1 MSTNRAPNQDSSL
14 LAAADVG
21 SISCSAEGVI
31 TVAVGYVSLRLE
43 GPAFREL
50 HALITA
56 ARERL
61 ELEPAAHA
69 WPIRAALPGLHSWPR
84 LFPGSR
90 ISEAPAP
97 KCN

>member
-1 MSTNRAPNQDSSL
+1 MSTNRASRHDSSL

-56 ARERL
+56 AKQRL
-61 ELEPAAHA
+61 DLEPAAGSA
-69 WPIRAALPGLHSWPR
+69 LARPALPGLH
-84 LFPGSR
+84 
-90 ISEAPAP
+90 
-97 KCN
+97 

>member
-1 MSTNRAPNQDSSL
+1 MSSNRASDHDVGL

-56 ARERL
+56 ARQRL
-61 ELEPAAHA
+61 DLEPAAVSSHA
-69 WPIRAALPGLHSWPR
+69 RGALPGLH
-84 LFPGSR
+84 
-90 ISEAPAP
+90 
-97 KCN
+97 

>member
-1 MSTNRAPNQDSSL
+1 MSADRPSNYDSTL

-21 SISCSAEGVI
+21 TISCSAEGVV

-56 ARERL
+56 ARQRL
-61 ELEPAAHA
+61 DLEPAPHA
-69 WPIRAALPGLHSWPR
+69 SPIRAALPGLH
-84 LFPGSR
+84 
-90 ISEAPAP
+90 
-97 KCN
+97 

>member
-1 MSTNRAPNQDSSL
+1 MSTNRATHHESSL

-21 SISCSAEGVI
+21 SVSCSAEGVI

-56 ARERL
+56 ARQRL
-61 ELEPAAHA
+61 DQEPAAHA
-69 WPIRAALPGLHSWPR
+69 SPIRAAVPGLH
-84 LFPGSR
+84 
-90 ISEAPAP
+90 
-97 KCN
+97 

>member
-1 MSTNRAPNQDSSL
+1 MSTNRASNHDFSL

-50 HALITA
+50 HSLITA
-56 ARERL
+56 AKQRL
-61 ELEPAAHA
+61 DLEPAAHSS
-69 WPIRAALPGLHSWPR
+69 PTRAALPGLH
-84 LFPGSR
+84 
-90 ISEAPAP
+90 
-97 KCN
+97 

>member
-1 MSTNRAPNQDSSL
+1 MSTNRASHHDSSL

-56 ARERL
+56 ARQRL
-61 ELEPAAHA
+61 DLEPPAVESLT
-69 WPIRAALPGLHSWPR
+69 RAALPGLH
-84 LFPGSR
+84 
-90 ISEAPAP
+90 
-97 KCN
+97 

>member
-1 MSTNRAPNQDSSL
+1 MSANRPPNHDSSL

-43 GPAFREL
+43 GPAFREF

-56 ARERL
+56 ATQRL
-61 ELEPAAHA
+61 DLEPAAHA
-69 WPIRAALPGLHSWPR
+69 SPIRAAVPGLH
-84 LFPGSR
+84 
-90 ISEAPAP
+90 
-97 KCN
+97 

>member
-1 MSTNRAPNQDSSL
+1 MSTDRPSNHDSGL

-56 ARERL
+56 ARQRL
-61 ELEPAAHA
+61 DLESAAHA
-69 WPIRAALPGLHSWPR
+69 LPVRAAVPGLH
-84 LFPGSR
+84 
-90 ISEAPAP
+90 
-97 KCN
+97 

>member
-1 MSTNRAPNQDSSL
+1 MSSSRKPGHDSSL

-50 HALITA
+50 HALVTA
-56 ARERL
+56 ARHRL
-61 ELEPAAHA
+61 DLEPASIASLS
-69 WPIRAALPGLHSWPR
+69 RAAMPGLH
-84 LFPGSR
+84 
-90 ISEAPAP
+90 
-97 KCN
+97 

>member
-1 MSTNRAPNQDSSL
+1 MSTNRAPDHDLSL

-21 SISCSAEGVI
+21 SISCSVDGVI

-61 ELEPAAHA
+61 DLEPAGHSSVA
-69 WPIRAALPGLHSWPR
+69 RAALPGLH
-84 LFPGSR
+84 
-90 ISEAPAP
+90 
-97 KCN
+97 

>member
-1 MSTNRAPNQDSSL
+1 MSTNRASDHASSL

-21 SISCSAEGVI
+21 SINCSAEGVI

-56 ARERL
+56 ARQRL
-61 ELEPAAHA
+61 DREPAAVA
-69 WPIRAALPGLHSWPR
+69 SATRAALPGLH
-84 LFPGSR
+84 
-90 ISEAPAP
+90 
-97 KCN
+97 